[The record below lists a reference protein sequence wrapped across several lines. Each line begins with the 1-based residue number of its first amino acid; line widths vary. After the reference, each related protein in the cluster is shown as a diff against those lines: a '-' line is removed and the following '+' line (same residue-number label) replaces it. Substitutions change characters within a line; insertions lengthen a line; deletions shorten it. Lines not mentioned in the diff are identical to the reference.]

1 MTAEPAEA
9 GQERHFVRAVERA
22 FRVVRAFGPDT
33 PSMTLS
39 EVAARTDLDRATARR
54 LLLTLVDLGYARR
67 SGRDRFELTPRV
79 LELGYAYLSGLSL
92 VDVALPHLQSMSY
105 ELRETASLTELD
117 GPDVV
122 YLALA
127 QSSRLS
133 GLRIT
138 VGTRYAAWATSMGRV
153 LLAGLPDDELDAH
166 LDSVTVQRR
175 TDQTVRDV
183 AALREAVVRA
193 REQGWALVEGELE
206 DGLRGVA
213 APVRNRAGRVIAAV
227 NVSTH
232 VGVASREELTGRHL
246 PRLLQAAAGIEADL
260 VASDL

>member
-1 MTAEPAEA
+1 MTAEPAA
-9 GQERHFVRAVERA
+9 QERHFVRAVERA

-67 SGRDRFELTPRV
+67 TGRDRFELTPRV

-92 VDVALPHLQSMSY
+92 VDVALPHLQAMSY
-105 ELRETASLTELD
+105 ELHETASLTELD
-117 GPDVV
+117 GTDVV

-127 QSSRLS
+127 RSARLS

-138 VGTRYAAWATSMGRV
+138 VGTRYEAWATSMGRV
-153 LLAGLPDDELDAH
+153 LLAGLPDDELDAF
-166 LDSVTVQRR
+166 LASVTVQRR
-175 TDQTVRDV
+175 TDHTVRDV
-183 AALREAVVRA
+183 EALRDAVVAA
-193 REQGWALVEGELE
+193 RTQGWALVERELD

-232 VGVASREELTGRHL
+232 VGVATRDELTDRHL
-246 PRLLQAAAGIEADL
+246 PRLLRAAADIERDL
-260 VASDL
+260 AASDL